1 LKRTKQQ
8 QQQQPNENMN
18 AKKRLANAWNNWAQ
32 RGRFLISLL
41 GANFDPQGWSW
52 SQVVNFVL

>member
-1 LKRTKQQ
+1 
-8 QQQQPNENMN
+8 MN